1 MDGRNKLGPNGD
13 NLDGWVHIP
22 PRHRVSG
29 SGSIGDPPVRAT
41 RRVRSADKPAVA
53 RPKARPIQA
62 APRALTLEEITKL
75 AGGEK
80 QPAKVIRTRFAPSPT
95 GHLHIGGGRT
105 ALMNFLFA
113 KRMGGEFVLRIE
125 DTDHLRSKP
134 EYTDAIKD
142 GLHWLGIEWKGEI
155 VFQSRRTELYRRK
168 IQELVEQQKAYRD
181 ETGAIFFKMPVA
193 GELIVE
199 DRVKG
204 RVVVPVSVEQGTKD
218 FVIQR
223 ADGSPTFLLA
233 NVVDDGE
240 MQITHVIRGDDHLTN
255 AARQIC
261 LFRAL
266 GYPVPEFY
274 HVPLIHGDD
283 GAKLSKRHGATSVI
297 EYQKLGYD
305 PTVVVNHLAR
315 LGMSFGTEQTLPI
328 DELAQCCDPYKFSK
342 APSRLGVDRLEAR
355 NMHQLKKMA
364 PGALIA
370 ELKART
376 RGETV
381 SVRMPR
387 IHVKPDGERWV
398 ESAVVEA
405 PNLLRTLGPAG
416 WAALADAAR
425 GRVTTFMEAVELGQF
440 LRMPAAYDEAGLKA
454 HGGAKAAALGDKLRE
469 KLAALPE
476 ASWTLDGLSQALEAF
491 NAEQHLGYKAYG
503 ESVRWMLTGSR
514 HGVPLHHTLAIL
526 GPEEALG
533 RLAQWP
539 RTAQDLRA
547 RAVAAPELEVVYDAP
562 EVELVRGEADAPAR
576 PRVEKQPELE
586 LPQVPVA
593 IERPGDREVL
603 KNGAPIRVSTEH
615 EVGFLRMAKLK
626 KPGDKLGEIEV
637 EGFRSD
643 LIPPTVDAT
652 GMQPEA
658 ANKARNL
665 LTWSDLN
672 DKGRSL
678 YLEAH
683 KAAHGAYPAI
693 RPAEGS
699 KLATVEYGAEGTIRW
714 TSGTLTSF
722 GRTEAIL
729 KQHGWGP
736 VTTSFVR
743 GDPVE
748 VVEQQVAWLRNAN
761 LYMIIAGLEARGAKG
776 NGEEFWRFAVSEQ
789 TLPTEENLSLVSQVL
804 GGANLERTPFADHLQ
819 VSVHAGEENRAVV
832 ETRGGHDVE
841 KSRVLDSLMNGLA
854 NGIWGS
860 FLERHGQGEF
870 TLPKLEAPEEQRGLP
885 PAFEVLV
892 AEQLAKHPELRLAA
906 KTAKQIATCVASA
919 TFYAG
924 EAPERRLNGFDQ
936 RACLPFLD
944 YERLPW
950 LTPDDKVRV
959 GAATANLLSQLAQ
972 QSQPAAYQ
980 GLPKEQLGLQ
990 LTQLF
995 VAWAQQAQLAEP
1007 FGRWLDGPVRRSF
1020 LEADEKKA
1028 AE

>member
-1 MDGRNKLGPNGD
+1 MSN
-13 NLDGWVHIP
+13 
-22 PRHRVSG
+22 SG
-29 SGSIGDPPVRAT
+29 TIGDRPVRLHRGISRT
-41 RRVRSADKPAVA
+41 NPDIQPKRG
-53 RPKARPIQA
+53 RPVEP
-62 APRALTLEEITKL
+62 APRALTLEEISKL
-75 AGGEK
+75 AGGAK

-134 EYTDAIKD
+134 EYTEAIKD
-142 GLHWLGIEWKGEI
+142 GLHWLGIEWKGDI

-168 IQELVEQQKAYRD
+168 IQELVDQKKAYRD
-181 ETGAIFFKMPVA
+181 ETGAIFFKMPVD

-223 ADGSPTFLLA
+223 SEGSPTFLLA

-240 MQITHVIRGDDHLTN
+240 MEITHVIRGDDHLTN

-315 LGMSFGTEQTLPI
+315 LGMSFGTDLTLPVE
-328 DELAQCCDPYKFSK
+328 ELAQCCDPYKFSK

-355 NMHQLKKMA
+355 NMHHLKRMEPA
-364 PGALIA
+364 ALIA
-370 ELKART
+370 ELEART

-381 SVRMPR
+381 SVRIPR
-387 IHVKPDGERWV
+387 VHIKPDGEKWI
-398 ESAVVEA
+398 ESSVGEA
-405 PNLLRTLGPAG
+405 PNLLRDLGATG
-416 WAALADAAR
+416 LAALADAAR

-440 LRMPAAYDEAGLKA
+440 LRMPPAYDEVALKV
-454 HGGAKAAALGDKLRE
+454 HGGAKSAANADKLRG
-469 KLAALPE
+469 KLAGLPKN
-476 ASWTLDGLSQALEAF
+476 AWNLDGLEKALDAF
-491 NAEQHLGYKAYG
+491 NDENRVSYKAYG
-503 ESVRWMLTGSR
+503 EAVRWMLTGSS
-514 HGVPLHHTLAIL
+514 HGVPLHHLFAIL
-526 GPEEALG
+526 GREEALD
-533 RLAQWP
+533 RLQNWP
-539 RTAQDLRA
+539 RTVEDLRA
-547 RAVAAPELEVVYDAP
+547 RAAAAPAMEVVHDAP
-562 EVELVRGEADAPAR
+562 AVELVQGDAEAIER
-576 PRVEKQPELE
+576 PRNGPKLEIE
-586 LPQVPVA
+586 LPRAPVA
-593 IERPGDREVL
+593 IERPGDQEII
-603 KNGAPIRVSTEH
+603 KNGAPIRLLTEN
-615 EVGFLRMAKLK
+615 ELTFTRMGKLK

-637 EGFRSD
+637 EGFRAD
-643 LIPPTVDAT
+643 LIPATVDAT
-652 GMQPEA
+652 GMHPEA
-658 ANKARNL
+658 AQKARNL
-665 LTWSDLN
+665 LTWADLN
-672 DKGRSL
+672 DKGRSH

-683 KAAHGAYPAI
+683 KAANGAYPAI
-693 RPAEGS
+693 RPAPGG
-699 KLATVEYGAEGTIRW
+699 KLATVEYGEEGTIRW
-714 TSGTLTSF
+714 TSGTLTSV
-722 GRTEAIL
+722 GRTEAL
-729 KQHGWGP
+729 MKQHGWGP

-748 VVEQQVAWLRNAN
+748 VCEQQVAWLRNAN
-761 LYMIIAGLEARGAKG
+761 LYMLIAGLEARGAKG

-789 TLPTEENLSLVSQVL
+789 TLPTEENLAIALKVL
-804 GGANLERTPFADHLQ
+804 NGANPKRTAFADNLQ
-819 VSVHAGEENRAVV
+819 VSVHAGKENRAVV
-832 ETRGGHDVE
+832 ETRGGHEVE
-841 KSRVLDSLMNGLA
+841 KARVLDSLMNGLA

-870 TLPKLEAPEEQRGLP
+870 ALPTLEAREAQPGLP
-885 PAFEVLV
+885 AAFEALV
-892 AEQLAKHPELRLAA
+892 AQQIAKHPELRLAA
-906 KTAKQIATCVASA
+906 DAAKQIAAYVGSA
-919 TFYAG
+919 QFYAA

-936 RACLPFLD
+936 RACLPFLEFD
-944 YERLPW
+944 RLPW
-950 LTPDDKVRV
+950 LTPDDKARV
-959 GAATANLLSQLAQ
+959 AGATTQLLAQLAQ
-972 QSQPAAYQ
+972 LSRPGAYQ

-990 LTQLF
+990 ITQLM

-1020 LEADEKKA
+1020 FEPDEK
-1028 AE
+1028 